1 MLVLELGSAFTVT
14 FLISMFLIRFA
25 PVMQVAI
32 KAELESVQS
41 LKRGTPTI
49 GGLAFVLGTTAVT
62 LLFPSRFENS
72 VLLPLLSLVLFAAIG
87 LVDDLFKTRK
97 SSGDGISSLTK
108 LLLQALAA
116 AVLLF
121 LLQRSNSL
129 TTTIM
134 LPLFKGRTLSLGGA
148 YYLLALLYI
157 LYFVNAVNITD
168 GLDALAAGSS
178 LPLLLLL
185 AIFSFWSKS
194 VFSPAL
200 IGSILAFL
208 IFNKKPAKY
217 FMGDCGSHALGGY
230 IAVSALMLNAEVV
243 LLIASGL
250 FLMEFAT
257 SLIQIIA
264 IRSTGRK
271 VFTIAP
277 LHHAFELKG
286 VAERTIVG
294 RFTIVSWAFASLAFL
309 LFLGTGW

>member
-14 FLISMFLIRFA
+14 FLISMLLIRFA
-25 PVMQVAI
+25 PIMQVAI

-97 SSGDGISSLTK
+97 SSGDGISSLAK
-108 LLLQALAA
+108 LLLQALVA

-185 AIFSFWSKS
+185 AIFSFWSKR

-208 IFNKKPAKY
+208 VFNKKPAKY

-243 LLIASGL
+243 LLVASGL

-294 RFTIVSWAFASLAFL
+294 RFTLVSWVFALLGLL

>member
-14 FLISMFLIRFA
+14 FLISMLLIRFA
-25 PVMQVAI
+25 PIMQVAI

-97 SSGDGISSLTK
+97 SSGDGISSLAK
-108 LLLQALAA
+108 LLLQALVA

-134 LPLFKGRTLSLGGA
+134 LPLFKGRTLSLGGT

-185 AIFSFWSKS
+185 AIFSFWSKR

-243 LLIASGL
+243 LLVASGL

-294 RFTIVSWAFASLAFL
+294 R
-309 LFLGTGW
+309 